1 MNVLLQSSQTESGK
15 SCAGAKAMEGG
26 LSHDVSGH
34 HVTISARTSTRP
46 DAYSEGTRIQADN
59 GTVETTIDTL
69 RVMVAT
75 PFGQYGRGGID
86 RLTDLII
93 NSIDQRK
100 ELGVKAA
107 RLVTRGEKRWWPLVF
122 ARALVQFG
130 IAAWRRDVD
139 VVHLQLSWRAGVYRK
154 LFIAAIARHLGIPYV
169 VHLHSGRFGRFWT
182 GSGAYVSRRID
193 RLFMES
199 AAIIVLGQC
208 WARLVVD
215 RVPDVKG
222 KIIVLP
228 NATTVLDGPKR
239 DRADGEPIQI
249 TFLGQVR
256 PEKGVPQL
264 IDALG
269 KLSSRAGWSAT
280 IAGNGSLDQSRSHA
294 QQLGISD
301 RVDFP
306 GWLGPHETAALLS
319 RTDILVLPSFVE
331 NLPMVVIEGFAY
343 GVAVIATPV
352 GAVPEVI
359 DHERNGLLVPVGDVG
374 ALAAALDRLIE
385 NGELR
390 RSLGDAGRRDYAE
403 RYEIG
408 AYIPRL
414 VSAWRRAARS

>member
-1 MNVLLQSSQTESGK
+1 MNTPMQSSPADSEEHCASTKGTEENS
-15 SCAGAKAMEGG
+15 SR
-26 LSHDVSGH
+26 DVSEFNLT
-34 HVTISARTSTRP
+34 VSARTP
-46 DAYSEGTRIQADN
+46 NAHPEETRIQTDDGSGDMSTDPNA
-59 GTVETTIDTL
+59 L

-93 NSIDQRK
+93 ASIGHRK
-100 ELGVKAA
+100 ELGVEAE

-122 ARALVQFG
+122 ARALIQLAVA
-130 IAAWRRDVD
+130 IRRREVD
-139 VVHLQLSWRAGVYRK
+139 LVHIQLSWRGSVYRK
-154 LFIAAIARHLGIPYV
+154 LLIAAIARNSGIPYV

-182 GSGAYVSRRID
+182 DSGVYLARRID
-193 RLFMES
+193 RLFTDS

-215 RVPDVKG
+215 RLPGVKD

-228 NATTVLDGPKR
+228 NATTVPNGQKR
-239 DRADGEPIQI
+239 GRADGEPIQI
-249 TFLGQVR
+249 TFLGQIR

-269 KLSSRAGWSAT
+269 HLSTRSDWFAT
-280 IAGNGSLDQSRSHA
+280 IAGNGQLDQSRSHA
-294 QQLGISD
+294 QRLGIAA
-301 RVDFP
+301 RVDLP
-306 GWLGPHETAALLS
+306 GWLGPDETATLLS

-343 GVAVIATPV
+343 GLAVIATPV

-359 DHERNGLLVPVGDVG
+359 DHERNGLLVPVDNVG
-374 ALAAALDRLIE
+374 ALAAALDRLVE
-385 NGELR
+385 DGELR
-390 RSLGDAGRRDYAE
+390 RSLGDAARHDYAE

-408 AYIPRL
+408 AYTKRL
-414 VSAWRRAARS
+414 VSVWRRAARS